1 MAEEKAEPK
10 AGRVDRYFDRFSSWL
25 SERIAAFV
33 AFLFLLFAA
42 GAFYGTFIVSRFPE
56 YGFYLLAA
64 PIVLALIAYYN
75 RTLATVLLAALV
87 LIFLV

>member
-1 MAEEKAEPK
+1 MAEEKAEQTQGK
-10 AGRVDRYFDRFSSWL
+10 VDQYFDKFSSWL

-33 AFLFLLFAA
+33 AFLFFLFAA

-75 RTLATVLLAALV
+75 RTLATFLLAGLV
-87 LIFLV
+87 LVFMV